1 MKGLPV
7 IHRNPPAS
15 LARMAG
21 MSLIEL
27 MIAIALGL
35 IVLAGLATLFAN
47 QSAAR
52 SEMERSSRQIENGR
66 FAMELLGDELRVA
79 GYYGELNLRAIT
91 PPLAPAAALIDP
103 CSFTPTDWVGA
114 IPHHIQGYDNG
125 AGAPGCLPADL
136 RPNTDILVVRRVST
150 CVAGTANCAPAA
162 NGAPY
167 IQVARCNAQMI
178 PTPSL
183 GNAFEFGVRGTE
195 PFARTGRLC
204 AAAAGLRQ
212 YLVRIYYVADI
223 PAVVAPGGDP
233 VPDPVPVLKRLDLNT
248 ATGTWDQ
255 SVLAD
260 GIEQLQLEYGIDTDL
275 NGDPDVYT
283 ANPTTYACG
292 GCTAG
297 SNWANTVTVRIHVLA
312 RNVEPSVNYVDPKT
326 YTLGRDAA
334 GLALTVTPAGTLTGY
349 RRHAYSGLVRL
360 VNPSDRRD
368 TP

>member
-15 LARMAG
+15 RARMAG
-21 MSLIEL
+21 LSLIEL

-52 SEMERSSRQIENGR
+52 AEMERSSRQIENGR

-79 GYYGELNLRAIT
+79 GYYGELSLPAIVPT
-91 PPLAPAAALIDP
+91 LGAAAALVDP
-103 CSFTPTDWVGA
+103 CSFAQGDWYNA
-114 IPHHIQGYDNG
+114 LPHHIQGYDNG
-125 AGAPGCLPADL
+125 AGAPGCLPANL

-150 CVAGTANCAPAA
+150 CVAGTPNCAPAT
-162 NGAPY
+162 NGVPY
-167 IQVARCNAQMI
+167 LQVARCNAQLT

-183 GNAFEFGVRGTE
+183 TNGFEFGLRGTE
-195 PFARTGRLC
+195 PFLRTARDC
-204 AAAAGLRQ
+204 VAAAGLRQ
-212 YLVRIYYVADI
+212 YLVRIYYIADI
-223 PAVVAPGGDP
+223 PAVVAPGDP
-233 VPDPVPVLKRLDLNT
+233 AVPDPVPVLMRLDLN
-248 ATGTWDQ
+248 AVTGAWDQ
-255 SVLAD
+255 SALAE
-260 GIEQLQLEYGIDTDL
+260 GIEQLQLEYGIDTNLD
-275 NGDPDVYT
+275 GQPDVYN
-283 ANPTTYACG
+283 ANPSTFVCG

-297 SNWANTVTVRIHVLA
+297 SNWANTVTVRVHVLA
-312 RNVEPSVNYVDPKT
+312 RNVEPSVNYVDAKT

-334 GLALTVTPAGTLTGY
+334 GLPVTISPAGTLTSY